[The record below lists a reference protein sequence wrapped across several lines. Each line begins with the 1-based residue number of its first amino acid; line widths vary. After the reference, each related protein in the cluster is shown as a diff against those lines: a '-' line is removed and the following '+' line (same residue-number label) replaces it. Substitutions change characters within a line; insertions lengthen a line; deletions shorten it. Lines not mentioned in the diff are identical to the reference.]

1 MLNLNDKSALA
12 NYIDS
17 QTTDMDIYITN
28 MLTDS
33 EFEQGYTA
41 TCNKLASASALVMAR
56 EAAGLTQI
64 ELAKKAKVPQATIA
78 RIERGHNTS
87 IETLTKLA
95 LAMNKKISVSF
106 Q

>member
-1 MLNLNDKSALA
+1 MINLNDKPALA
-12 NYIDS
+12 AYIDT
-17 QTTDMDIYITN
+17 QTTDMDTYITN
-28 MLTDS
+28 MLMDPD
-33 EFEQGYTA
+33 FKQGYTA
-41 TCNKLASASALVMAR
+41 VYNKLASAAALVDAR

-64 ELAKKAKVPQATIA
+64 ELAKKAKIPQATIA

-95 LAMNKKISVSF
+95 LALNKKFSVSF